1 MSHSCHICGKYFSK
15 PFNLRRHKRKV
26 HDQKPTDSIRM
37 VTNGSAVLQ
46 HPFTCIVAGCTQSGK
61 TVWVKSLLENAQKT
75 ISPPP
80 QRIIW
85 CYGQWQ
91 PTYFG
96 MMRTMHGIEFNQ
108 GIPDDID
115 NADYLDVSQR
125 NLIVLDDL
133 MAQSSKDK
141 RIADLFTK
149 GSHHRNLSI
158 IYIVQNIFHQGKE
171 MRNISLNAH
180 YIVLFKS
187 PRDKQQISMLARQVN
202 RGKVQEFMRSYEDA
216 TSRPHGYLML
226 DLKPTASDQD
236 RLKTNI
242 LPGEIAKFI
251 QKQSYRQPPLVNAM
265 YDAEQRMKEIME
277 APQLSAVEKSKL
289 YSDQLNRFLTFKNK
303 MAHSSLGIPETSAQS
318 IPQAPAEMPQPNE
331 SVEIAPPVP
340 ATPKP
345 NFLTPPPTED
355 ERPKLKRNFF
365 HNWVDSADWRPQ
377 DLAMLT
383 PEAREVIPRRET
395 RI

>member
-1 MSHSCHICGKYFSK
+1 M
-15 PFNLRRHKRKV
+15 

-37 VTNGSAVLQ
+37 VSNGSAVLQ

-61 TVWVKSLLENAQKT
+61 TVWVKSLLENAQKS

-91 PTYFG
+91 HSYFD
-96 MMRTMHGIEFNQ
+96 MMRTMPGIEFNQ
-108 GIPDDID
+108 GIPEDID

-133 MAQSSKDK
+133 MAQSGKYK

-158 IYIVQNIFHQGKE
+158 IYIAQNIFHQGKE

-187 PRDKQQISMLARQVN
+187 PRDKQQISMLARQIN
-202 RGKVQEFMRSYEDA
+202 PGKVQGFMRSYEDA
-216 TSRPHGYLML
+216 TNRPHGYLML
-226 DLKPTASDQD
+226 DLKPTTGDQQ
-236 RLKTNI
+236 RLKTNV
-242 LPGEIAKFI
+242 LPGEIAMFLH
-251 QKQSYRQPPLVNAM
+251 KQSYRQPPLVNAAM

-277 APQLSAVEKSKL
+277 APQLSAVEKRKL
-289 YSDQLNRFLTFKNK
+289 YSDLLNRFLTFKNN
-303 MAHSSLGIPETSAQS
+303 MAHSSPGIPETSAQN
-318 IPQAPAEMPQPNE
+318 IPQAPAEIPPQVHPMPVPA
-331 SVEIAPPVP
+331 EIAPPVP

-345 NFLTPPPTED
+345 NFLTPPPTEE
-355 ERPKLKRNFF
+355 ERPKIKRNFF
-365 HNWVDSADWRPQ
+365 HNWVDPADWTER
-377 DLAMLT
+377 DLARMT
-383 PEAREVIPRRET
+383 PEAREDY
-395 RI
+395 

>member
-1 MSHSCHICGKYFSK
+1 MGEISLGE
-15 PFNLRRHKRKV
+15 
-26 HDQKPTDSIRM
+26 
-37 VTNGSAVLQ
+37 
-46 HPFTCIVAGCTQSGK
+46 CT
-61 TVWVKSLLENAQKT
+61 ENYKL
-75 ISPPP
+75 SPPP

-91 PTYFG
+91 PSYFD
-96 MMRTMHGIEFNQ
+96 MMRTMPGIEFNQ

-202 RGKVQEFMRSYEDA
+202 PGKVQEFMRSYEDA

-226 DLKPTASDQD
+226 DLKPTTDDQQ
-236 RLKTNI
+236 RLKTNV

-251 QKQSYRQPPLVNAM
+251 QKQSYRQPPLANAM
-265 YDAEQRMKEIME
+265 IDAEQRMKEIMD
-277 APQLSAVEKSKL
+277 APQLTTVEKSKL

-303 MAHSSLGIPETSAQS
+303 MAYSSPGILQLCSKYPTSACRD
-318 IPQAPAEMPQPNE
+318 A
-331 SVEIAPPVP
+331 
-340 ATPKP
+340 AT
-345 NFLTPPPTED
+345 
-355 ERPKLKRNFF
+355 
-365 HNWVDSADWRPQ
+365 Q
-377 DLAMLT
+377 
-383 PEAREVIPRRET
+383 
-395 RI
+395 